1 MKKDCIRDYATAAF
15 ATYAKYGRRNEAQL
29 KEYIYNKELK
39 KYDRPDIAVKKAEEE
54 VSRNYPLL
62 MDIAA
67 VDKTLELLAKCG
79 DPNRLKVVETVYLN
93 CELFKKQEISRRVR
107 KIAYELP
114 VGERTVYRWLK
125 EARII
130 FAELRSL
137 NVSESWQ

>member
-1 MKKDCIRDYATAAF
+1 MKKDNIRDYATSAF
-15 ATYAKYGRRNEAQL
+15 ATYAKYGRRNEQEVREL
-29 KEYIYNKELK
+29 IYHSELK
-39 KYDRPDIAVKKAEEE
+39 KHDRPDIAVKRAEEE
-54 VSRNYPLL
+54 VSRNYALL

-67 VDKTLELLAKCG
+67 VDKTIDLLKKCG
-79 DPNRLKVVETVYLN
+79 DPNRLKAVEAVYLD
-93 CELFKKQEISRRVR
+93 CSPIRKQEISRRVR